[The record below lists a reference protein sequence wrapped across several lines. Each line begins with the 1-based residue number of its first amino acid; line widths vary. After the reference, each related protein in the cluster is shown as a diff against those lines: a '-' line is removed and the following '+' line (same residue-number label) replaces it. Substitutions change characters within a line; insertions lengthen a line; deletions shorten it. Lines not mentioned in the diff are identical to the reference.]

1 MKLEVRSP
9 DPIGE
14 AAYQRIAEIVIA
26 ESGASGL
33 IDEMK
38 VYIDT
43 EEPVTIVYVKY
54 RGAERRRTLKELAT
68 IEAEEGGVRVAMEDE
83 LFAVEALRELW
94 RVFGRSAVEQ
104 ISRLEFFVYGA
115 KPEDVEKVEV
125 QVAPVAIEEIVG
137 EVVHQILPEGFRV
150 RKFIHGQGMLTV
162 VASEDPIQSKWLE
175 MAKRLAKGET
185 P

>member
-1 MKLEVRSP
+1 M
-9 DPIGE
+9 
-14 AAYQRIAEIVIA
+14 
-26 ESGASGL
+26 
-33 IDEMK
+33 
-38 VYIDT
+38 
-43 EEPVTIVYVKY
+43 
-54 RGAERRRTLKELAT
+54 
-68 IEAEEGGVRVAMEDE
+68 
-83 LFAVEALRELW
+83 
-94 RVFGRSAVEQ
+94 EQ

-150 RKFIHGQGMLTV
+150 RKFMHGQGMLTV

-175 MAKRLAKGET
+175 MAERLAKGET

>member
-1 MKLEVRSP
+1 VKLEVRSP

-14 AAYQRIAEIVIA
+14 AAYQRIAEAVIA

-38 VYIDT
+38 VYINT
-43 EEPVTIVYVKY
+43 EEPVAIVHVKY
-54 RGAERRRTLKELAT
+54 RGAERRRILRELAT
-68 IEAEEGGVRVAMEDE
+68 IKAEEGGVRVVVENE
-83 LFAVEALRELW
+83 LFAVEVLRELW
-94 RVFGRSAVEQ
+94 RVFGRDAVEQ
-104 ISRLEFFVYGA
+104 ITRFEFFIYDA
-115 KPEDVEKVEV
+115 KVEDVEKVEV
-125 QVAPVAIEEIVG
+125 QIAPVAIEEIVG

-175 MAKRLAKGET
+175 MAEKLARGET